1 MSIQQDPKV
10 QAVIGRIDPNLYR
23 LIEKRLASPSMNE
36 NTTPQQTG
44 FMLGIQAVLRVL
56 RDEFVR

>member
-10 QAVIGRIDPNLYR
+10 QAVIGRIDQNLYR